1 MRGRFIVF
9 EGIDGCGKTT
19 QVDQLVAALEK
30 QGRSVMRLR
39 EPGGTPLGDA
49 VRGLLLERRGF
60 AMSAWTEVFL
70 FMASRSQLVA
80 EKLLPALEEGRTIV
94 LDRYYYSTAAYQGA
108 AGKVGVPVV
117 IEIAENIAHFPKP
130 DLVLLLDIDPQVA
143 LKRLGGARDRVED
156 KGTAYQ
162 KKVRAAFLDIAAS
175 DKKRFRVIDASQ
187 QRERVHAQILDEV
200 KRAI

>member
-19 QVDQLVAALEK
+19 QVEQLVTALEK
-30 QGRSVMRLR
+30 QGRSVLRLR

-70 FMASRSQLVA
+70 FMASRAQLVA

-108 AGKVGVPVV
+108 AGKVGVPLV
-117 IEIAENIAHFPKP
+117 IDLAESVANFPKA

-143 LKRLGGARDRVED
+143 LRRLGGARDRVED

-162 KKVRAAFLDIAAS
+162 KKVRAAFLKIAAA

-187 QRERVHAQILDEV
+187 PREKVHAQILAEV